1 MTTKSLI
8 SKIALLLIINSPSI
22 NKLLII
28 NPAPNYKTWNNQQK
42 DVQTHHALISFANYI
57 KRRDQT
63 SKFRRLIWIHYAKLV
78 QNNLKKNHIVFIV
91 SRFISIIQTMVNNG
105 SCVKNVRDGYI
116 HHVQILIVDKIQM
129 LSLNASNA
137 EKYKTNQVE
146 EQM

>member
-1 MTTKSLI
+1 
-8 SKIALLLIINSPSI
+8 
-22 NKLLII
+22 
-28 NPAPNYKTWNNQQK
+28 
-42 DVQTHHALISFANYI
+42 
-57 KRRDQT
+57 
-63 SKFRRLIWIHYAKLV
+63 
-78 QNNLKKNHIVFIV
+78 
-91 SRFISIIQTMVNNG
+91 MVNNG